1 MSKIKDDEGLEVE
14 VVEDAPD
21 YDGPQQRDGVQDTL
35 EEEADD
41 A

>member
-1 MSKIKDDEGLEVE
+1 MSKVQDEDGHEVE
-14 VVEDAPD
+14 IVEDAPD

-35 EEEADD
+35 EEAED